1 MSPAR
6 IAALDRGETSFECR
20 RAVPIE
26 VRRVEVQGLDGPRR
40 LGDLL
45 NGPTLLVFLREFG

>member
-1 MSPAR
+1 MQTREP
-6 IAALDRGETSFECR
+6 
-20 RAVPIE
+20 VPME
-26 VRRVEVQGLDGPRR
+26 VRRAEVQGLDGPRR